1 MISEKMKTLVEGS
14 SAIRAMFE
22 DGIRL
27 AKEYG
32 AENVFDFS
40 LGNPNL
46 EPPETVK
53 KAVIDVLDEDAP
65 TLVHG
70 YMDNCGYHDVRQ
82 KVADSINR
90 RFATSFSKENIV
102 MTVGAAGG
110 LNVIFN
116 TLMNPGDEVITFA
129 PYFGEYKSYAANCHA
144 VFTAIPADTSTF
156 QPNLPGLEKAI
167 GPKTRIV
174 LINSPNNPTGV
185 IYSDETI
192 IKLAALLEKKQEEFG
207 TDIYLIADEP
217 YRELAYDGIEVPF
230 ITGHYKN
237 TVIGYSWSKSLS
249 LPGERIGYLLIPDTV
264 ADFDSIIPAIS
275 TAIRIMGFVNA
286 PSLLQRVVAKCLEER
301 ADIDFYDRNR
311 KALYDGLTAAG
322 YECVYPQ
329 GAFYMFVKTPID
341 DDRAFCERAKNDFRL
356 LIVPGS
362 AFGCG
367 GYVRIA
373 YCVSPDTISRA
384 MPKFKELMESY
395 KK

>member
-1 MISEKMKTLVEGS
+1 
-14 SAIRAMFE
+14 
-22 DGIRL
+22 
-27 AKEYG
+27 
-32 AENVFDFS
+32 
-40 LGNPNL
+40 
-46 EPPETVK
+46 
-53 KAVIDVLDEDAP
+53 
-65 TLVHG
+65 
-70 YMDNCGYHDVRQ
+70 
-82 KVADSINR
+82 
-90 RFATSFSKENIV
+90 
-102 MTVGAAGG
+102 
-110 LNVIFN
+110 
-116 TLMNPGDEVITFA
+116 
-129 PYFGEYKSYAANCHA
+129 
-144 VFTAIPADTSTF
+144 
-156 QPNLPGLEKAI
+156 
-167 GPKTRIV
+167 
-174 LINSPNNPTGV
+174 
-185 IYSDETI
+185 
-192 IKLAALLEKKQEEFG
+192 
-207 TDIYLIADEP
+207 
-217 YRELAYDGIEVPF
+217 
-230 ITGHYKN
+230 
-237 TVIGYSWSKSLS
+237 
-249 LPGERIGYLLIPDTV
+249 V

-367 GYVRIA
+367 GYARIA